1 MAEEA
6 KTAWVIGGSGMVGGE
21 LLRKLLA
28 GPGYARVL
36 ALSRRPL
43 SIDHPRLANRILRFE
58 AMDTELRGMRC
69 DDAYCCIGTTQR
81 QSGGAGHQAVDH
93 DLVLHF
99 ARVARQAGAQQFI
112 VISSVDANPESRY
125 PYLRVKGGM
134 EAALATLQFRSLHI
148 MQPCVIRGPRREFR
162 PVEKLAAL
170 ALTAI
175 GPLLQGSAQR
185 WRSIPATTLA
195 AAMYAAAMTAR
206 AGVQRYTWGGMQ
218 KLTQRRG
225 SAAVRV

>member
-6 KTAWVIGGSGMVGGE
+6 KTAWVIGGSGLVGGE

-28 GPGYARVL
+28 DPGYARVL

-58 AMDTELRGMRC
+58 AMDAELRGMRC
-69 DDAYCCIGTTQR
+69 DDAYCCVGTTQR
-81 QSGGAGHQAVDH
+81 QSGVTGYQAVDH

-99 ARVARQAGAQQFI
+99 ARTARQAGAQQFI
-112 VISSVDANPESRY
+112 VVSSVEASPDSRY
-125 PYLRVKGGM
+125 PYLRVKGDM
-134 EAALATLQFRSLHI
+134 EAALATLRFRSLHI
-148 MQPCVIRGPRREFR
+148 MQPGVIRGSRREFR
-162 PVEKLAAL
+162 PAEKLVAL

-175 GPLLQGSAQR
+175 GPLLQGGAQR
-185 WRSIPATTLA
+185 WRSIPAPMLA
-195 AAMYAAAMTAR
+195 AAMHAAAMAAR
-206 AGVQRYTWGGMQ
+206 PGLHRYTWGGMQ

-225 SAAVRV
+225 GAAARA